1 MAEHTSKSIF
11 HYQIDPLIK
20 PGANL
25 SVWVWLGL
33 LGIPALLLMLVYSKV
48 EDRQTAPAARP
59 AATAEPLPPVRTPRS
74 PAH

>member
-1 MAEHTSKSIF
+1 MAEQTSTSIF

-33 LGIPALLLMLVYSKV
+33 LGIPALLLMLVYAKM
-48 EDRQTAPAARP
+48 EDRQTVPATRP
-59 AATAEPLPPVRTPRS
+59 AATAEPHPTVQKPG
-74 PAH
+74 HQ